1 MKGTDSMNKQH
12 WHPAFCGAAEWEL
25 KKKVRRDKNMC
36 EALRDLMKDEIA
48 AERAAERSETTEK
61 VTVTTTLDNIKK
73 MMKNLKITAV
83 QAMQALE
90 IPESEQAQYAAK
102 L

>member
-1 MKGTDSMNKQH
+1 MNKQH

-48 AERAAERSETTEK
+48 AERAAERSAEKFRWDLISKFRLPLENIPITTSPDTPYLSSPLSDPPGDSLRE
-61 VTVTTTLDNIKK
+61 
-73 MMKNLKITAV
+73 
-83 QAMQALE
+83 ALH
-90 IPESEQAQYAAK
+90 K
-102 L
+102 DR